1 MPPDQ
6 AWRSERDDGRPAAA
20 LEPAAAGGPVD
31 AGEGEQSV
39 DPASGQDESHQES
52 LDKSVPRAAMEAGE
66 RGPDAETNAPYPIS
80 EAGRIWAIMRAG
92 SVASATLVCHRDT
105 WEFVAARAGS
115 HPHFRTPVLEER
127 EEGLV
132 AAVLSGRALV
142 AMLLS
147 LYQIAKSPIRTEGV
161 DELVADADWTMA
173 SQVYYKTARVLSRA
187 WSLEGDPVVV
197 TIDDRLRPRP

>member
-1 MPPDQ
+1 M
-6 AWRSERDDGRPAAA
+6 WRADHPLRVVMVLAGRRRAN
-20 LEPAAAGGPVD
+20 VD
-31 AGEGEQSV
+31 AGEGAPAGADDGEQSV
-39 DPASGQDESHQES
+39 DPHAGDE
-52 LDKSVPRAAMEAGE
+52 SVPRAVMEAGE
-66 RGPDAETNAPYPIS
+66 RGPDAETNEPYPIS
-80 EAGRIWAIMRAG
+80 EEGRIWAIMRAG

-127 EEGLV
+127 EEGLI

-147 LYQIAKSPIRTEGV
+147 LYQIAKSPIRAEDV
-161 DELVADADWTMA
+161 DELVADADRTMA